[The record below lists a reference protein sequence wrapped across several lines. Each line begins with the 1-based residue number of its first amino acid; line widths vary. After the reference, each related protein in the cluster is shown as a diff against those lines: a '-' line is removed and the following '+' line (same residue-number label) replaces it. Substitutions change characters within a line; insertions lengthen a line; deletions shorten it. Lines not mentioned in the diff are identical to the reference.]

1 VPVPDSGTLSAEL
14 LAFEV
19 MARLPVT
26 LPLEAGENLR
36 LKLAL

>member
-1 VPVPDSGTLSAEL
+1 LSAEL

-26 LPLEAGENLR
+26 LPLEAGENMT
-36 LKLAL
+36 LKLTL